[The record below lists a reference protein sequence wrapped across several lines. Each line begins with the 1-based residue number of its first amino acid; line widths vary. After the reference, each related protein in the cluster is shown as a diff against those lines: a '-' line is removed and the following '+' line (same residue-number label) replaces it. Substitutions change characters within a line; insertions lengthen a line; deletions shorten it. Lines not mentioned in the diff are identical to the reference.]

1 MKNVELLNDRKVM
14 LRRYRELPIDQ
25 KSLTE
30 EAKQFG
36 PGKYYASYK
45 KQSNKKAGKRGDRRA
60 VQRVYQEIY
69 VYDDDYPEEMRREMA
84 AAPVSGSRFVFM
96 SPQQR
101 AGAITPDL
109 LRESL
114 GEVVRPVLERIEK
127 LENALEEE
135 EEEEEEETTEPD
147 ILEDFLALARRPE
160 YQPVAQALMSFEPE
174 EQKFQKLDAAFSQ
187 NPQLQHALLMDLMSM
202 VFKRVSGA
210 MNG

>member
-25 KSLTE
+25 KSLVE

-45 KQSNKKAGKRGDRRA
+45 KQQNKKAGKRGDRRI

-69 VYDDDYPEEMRREMA
+69 VYDDDYPEEARREMA
-84 AAPVSGSRFVFM
+84 ATPVSGSRFVFM

-101 AGAITPDL
+101 AGAITPDV

-114 GEVVRPVLERIEK
+114 GEVIKPVLERIQK
-127 LENALEEE
+127 LETELEEE
-135 EEEEEEETTEPD
+135 EEEEEETPESD
-147 ILEDFLALARRPE
+147 ILEDFLTLARRPE
-160 YQPVAQALMSFEPE
+160 YQPVAQALMSFEPD

-187 NPQLQHALLMDLMSM
+187 NPQLQHQLLMDLMAM

-210 MNG
+210 MNA